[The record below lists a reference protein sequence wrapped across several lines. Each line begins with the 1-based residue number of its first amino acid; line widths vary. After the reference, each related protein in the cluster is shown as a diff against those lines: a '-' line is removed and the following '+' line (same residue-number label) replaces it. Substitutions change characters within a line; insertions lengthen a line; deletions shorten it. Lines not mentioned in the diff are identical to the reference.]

1 MLIGYARISK
11 ADGSQSLDLQR
22 GCSAPGRRQRR
33 RDLRGPSVR
42 IFLHIVARHWET
54 VGITF
59 RRRRYS
65 FLLPGP
71 KKIPHILGYV
81 CRPMI
86 ERLHHLA
93 FVERPP
99 VPGRTRETITIDGIS
114 ALLFLKL
121 LARAEQVSERRT
133 GRRIFQRSQ

>member
-1 MLIGYARISK
+1 
-11 ADGSQSLDLQR
+11 
-22 GCSAPGRRQRR
+22 
-33 RDLRGPSVR
+33 
-42 IFLHIVARHWET
+42 
-54 VGITF
+54 
-59 RRRRYS
+59 
-65 FLLPGP
+65 
-71 KKIPHILGYV
+71 
-81 CRPMI
+81 MI

-93 FVERPP
+93 FVERHP